1 MKVVFEHGGK
11 EGMLHYDE
19 HGHQVMVSH
28 PNKKVSD
35 IVKVY
40 LNKERDF
47 VVSGEKA
54 GNTVGNRMIISG
66 RATDNPNLMGMALSE
81 MRAHTDISVKWDD
94 PRNRDSMSV
103 REHNMEMIN
112 QHDKNAK
119 ADKPIIK
126 SLDDDT
132 DYEIIN

>member
-28 PNKKVSD
+28 PNKKVQD
-35 IVKVY
+35 VVKVY

-47 VVSGEKA
+47 VVAGEKA
-54 GNTVGNRMIISG
+54 GNTRGNRMIISG
-66 RATDNPNLMGMALSE
+66 RAIDNPSLMGMALSE
-81 MRAHTDISVKWDD
+81 MRAHTDIAVNWND

-103 REHNMEMIN
+103 RKQNLESSKVN
-112 QHDKNAK
+112 
-119 ADKPIIK
+119 KPIVK
-126 SLDDDT
+126 SLDGDT